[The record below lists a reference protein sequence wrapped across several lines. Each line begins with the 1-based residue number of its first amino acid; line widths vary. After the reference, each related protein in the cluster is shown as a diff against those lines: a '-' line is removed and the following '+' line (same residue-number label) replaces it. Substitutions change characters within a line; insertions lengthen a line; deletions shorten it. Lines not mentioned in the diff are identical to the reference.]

1 MMASPEEN
9 WLSLEE
15 TATYIGV
22 GKTVLYGMAREGT
35 IPARKVGK
43 KWTFEKAGL
52 DAWMRG
58 HRPVQSFF
66 TDIEFKIEGND
77 ELRDPQREGYLRTYE
92 F

>member
-43 KWTFEKAGL
+43 KWTFEKA
-52 DAWMRG
+52 
-58 HRPVQSFF
+58 
-66 TDIEFKIEGND
+66 
-77 ELRDPQREGYLRTYE
+77 
-92 F
+92 

>member
-1 MMASPEEN
+1 
-9 WLSLEE
+9 
-15 TATYIGV
+15 
-22 GKTVLYGMAREGT
+22 TVLYGMAREGT